1 MEPIVFCRNGAGFK
15 PNKNPGKYNPKWLHG
30 KDRDPMKMCNY
41 DMRFIFQLLPD
52 AEVDRLF
59 SAATEEK
66 IHARQRGSELR
77 KIRRQDGSTEEI
89 DGS

>member
-1 MEPIVFCRNGAGFK
+1 
-15 PNKNPGKYNPKWLHG
+15 
-30 KDRDPMKMCNY
+30 MKMCNY

-89 DGS
+89 DGSQIKYKRIPDDFYLEPKHFQVF